1 MIEEESGFKK
11 VLKTVVI
18 VFVVL
23 MFIGVMMHLL
33 RGTDKNNK
41 KEAQK
46 TSAVETQEWTDN
58 DYVSYENTEIEALRQ
73 EVADLRQEVAQLKES
88 MNQQP
93 SHPKAATPERP
104 VATPKQQTER
114 PATVPTPQTER
125 RATAPTPQTERPAST
140 QQTQTTI
147 NANDV
152 TLANYT
158 HDWVSWDASVSLKN
172 NTGKTI
178 TQVTGRMIYYDMSG
192 NMLDYQDFTKSV
204 TIEPG
209 MTKGFSLKG
218 YGHNDDYAYYK
229 SGVRSDKPDR
239 KYKVSFEL
247 KSYKNN

>member
-23 MFIGVMMHLL
+23 MFIGLMMHLL
-33 RGTDKNNK
+33 GGTDKNNK

-58 DYVSYENTEIEALRQ
+58 EYVSYENTEIEALRQ

-114 PATVPTPQTER
+114 PATVL
-125 RATAPTPQTERPAST
+125 TPQTERPAST
-140 QQTQTTI
+140 QQTRAGI

-158 HDWVSWDASVSLKN
+158 HDWVSSDASVSLKN

-229 SGVRSDKPDR
+229 SEVRSDKPDR

>member
-23 MFIGVMMHLL
+23 MFIGLMMHFWG
-33 RGTDKNNK
+33 GTDKINK
-41 KEAQK
+41 NEAQK
-46 TSAVETQEWTDN
+46 TSAVEMQEWTDN
-58 DYVSYENTEIEALRQ
+58 DYVSYENTDIEALRQ

-125 RATAPTPQTERPAST
+125 PAST

-158 HDWVSWDASVSLKN
+158 HDWVSSDASVSLKN

-178 TQVTGRMIYYDMSG
+178 TRVTGRMIYYDMSG

-229 SGVRSDKPDR
+229 SEVRSDKPDR